1 MKSHPRIQKPH
12 GKSHI
17 HLCGGDLRYN
27 AFMHVTY
34 LRYLAFMFAHNG
46 SKRLGSGVVIL
57 VQHLASNEAVLGDT
71 LIQTTHW
78 EDGNTTHLYC
88 WILVNFPNLTIQFP
102 WGNSRS
108 FFCLFFFGWFGMR
121 KKTLNHKRKTLCAC
135 KSMGNVCIKWTLSYL
150 QM

>member
-71 LIQTTHW
+71 LIQTTH
-78 EDGNTTHLYC
+78 
-88 WILVNFPNLTIQFP
+88 
-102 WGNSRS
+102 
-108 FFCLFFFGWFGMR
+108 
-121 KKTLNHKRKTLCAC
+121 
-135 KSMGNVCIKWTLSYL
+135 
-150 QM
+150 